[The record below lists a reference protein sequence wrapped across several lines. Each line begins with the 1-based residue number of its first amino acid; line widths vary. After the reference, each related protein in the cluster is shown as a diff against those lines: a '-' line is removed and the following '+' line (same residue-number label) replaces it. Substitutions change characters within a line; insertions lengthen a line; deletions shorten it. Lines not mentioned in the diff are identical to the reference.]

1 MKLQSKTLRAILFA
15 IAGVALGA
23 VTARGSV
30 VVAAPASGDI
40 FVAFRA
46 TDGQGS
52 STSYIVNVGQYSQF
66 RDATPGSTIT
76 LNVGNV
82 GADLV
87 ATYGE
92 DWNTR
97 GDVSWGIFGV
107 SPGAS
112 PTLYA
117 SKEQA
122 TVGVQSDPWIGLSAA
137 NRTSTAN
144 QITPVLQGIG
154 GYQGSTSTDN
164 SNFGVLQ
171 TNSSSASSYFKQVGT
186 AGTSD
191 FGTLSGWNSIEG
203 NFGDGTAG
211 TALDLYRIGSTGVTT
226 PGYFT
231 ISDTGVLS
239 FTSTVTPVPEPTVT
253 VIAAAGLLLGVSRR
267 RRPSA

>member
-1 MKLQSKTLRAILFA
+1 MKLHSKTLRATLFA
-15 IAGVALGA
+15 VTGVVLGA
-23 VTARGSV
+23 AAAKASVTV
-30 VVAAPASGDI
+30 TAPASGDI

-76 LNVGNV
+76 LNVGNI

-87 ATYGE
+87 ATYGS

-97 GDVSWGIFGV
+97 GDVSWGVFGV

-117 SKEQA
+117 SKEQP
-122 TVGVQSDPWIGLSAA
+122 TVGVQSDPWIALSAA

-144 QITPVLQGIG
+144 QISPVLQGIG

-171 TNSSSASSYFKQVGT
+171 TNSSSASSYYKQVGT
-186 AGTSD
+186 GGTSD
-191 FGTLSGWNSIEG
+191 FGSLSGWNSIEG

-211 TALDLYRIGSTGVTT
+211 TALDLYRIGTTGVTT

-231 ISDTGVLS
+231 ISDSGVLS
-239 FTSTVTPVPEPTVT
+239 FTSNVSPVPEPSVT
-253 VIAAAGLLLGVSRR
+253 LVAAAGLLLGISRR
-267 RRPSA
+267 RRSA